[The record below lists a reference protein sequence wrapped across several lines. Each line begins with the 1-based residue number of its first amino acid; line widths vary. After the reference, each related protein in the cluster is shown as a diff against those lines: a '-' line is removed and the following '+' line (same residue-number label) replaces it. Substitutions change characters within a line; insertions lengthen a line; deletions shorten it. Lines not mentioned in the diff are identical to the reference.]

1 MVFARGSMVGGRT
14 VLLVCPRTPYVRN
27 TMSIDP
33 TDSSAADALAILD
46 SLDAFVY
53 SKDLD
58 GNYVYANRAVQSLFG
73 ASLDGI
79 RGHDD
84 SQFFDL
90 EQSNELRVNDLKV
103 IADGVTVRREEH
115 DIVKET
121 GEQRV
126 YLTTKSPMR
135 NASGELVGMCGISL
149 DITPRG

>member
-1 MVFARGSMVGGRT
+1 
-14 VLLVCPRTPYVRN
+14 
-27 TMSIDP
+27 MSIDP

-79 RGHDD
+79 RGPDD